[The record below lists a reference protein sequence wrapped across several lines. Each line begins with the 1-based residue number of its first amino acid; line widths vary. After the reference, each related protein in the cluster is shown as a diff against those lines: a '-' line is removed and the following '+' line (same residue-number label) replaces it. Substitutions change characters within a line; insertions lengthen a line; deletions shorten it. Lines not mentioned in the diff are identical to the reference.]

1 MTSYFS
7 QGSTDAIIAD
17 GLRDGDVVLINRP
30 CLSLG
35 DPISMALCLASKYG
49 LSGEGRQCWDHAA
62 IVVRDRG
69 VPYLLEGNSG
79 GVTMRTYEERLLQSH
94 DHQEVTVL
102 PLRTAAA
109 ASSSARQGEDQRR
122 ATAFSRF
129 VDELGLRRTSDGF
142 DSTGEARCRNTWAAY
157 RALRQPQSKRGLA
170 AAAAAA
176 TPSAAESGACC
187 RFGAPLVAT
196 ALQRLGA
203 LDARVDPAAVTPAAL
218 PTLPLAEPSLFG
230 RPVAVRNLN

>member
-79 GVTMRTYEERLLQSH
+79 GVTMRTYEERLLQSR

-129 VDELGLRRTSDGF
+129 VDELF
-142 DSTGEARCRNTWAAY
+142 E
-157 RALRQPQSKRGLA
+157 
-170 AAAAAA
+170 
-176 TPSAAESGACC
+176 E
-187 RFGAPLVAT
+187 LVA
-196 ALQRLGA
+196 
-203 LDARVDPAAVTPAAL
+203 
-218 PTLPLAEPSLFG
+218 
-230 RPVAVRNLN
+230 

>member
-79 GVTMRTYEERLLQSH
+79 GVTMRTYEERLLQSR

-122 ATAFSRF
+122 ATAFARASSTSSAFAARPMA
-129 VDELGLRRTSDGF
+129 LIRPARR
-142 DSTGEARCRNTWAAY
+142 
-157 RALRQPQSKRGLA
+157 
-170 AAAAAA
+170 AAA
-176 TPSAAESGACC
+176 TRGPRIARYGSRSPSVASPPPPPPPRRQQRRVARAADLA
-187 RFGAPLVAT
+187 R
-196 ALQRLGA
+196 RLSRPRCSVS
-203 LDARVDPAAVTPAAL
+203 ARSTRG
-218 PTLPLAEPSLFG
+218 SI
-230 RPVAVRNLN
+230 RPR

>member
-79 GVTMRTYEERLLQSH
+79 GVTMRTYEERLLQSR
-94 DHQEVTVL
+94 DHQGDRAAAA
-102 PLRTAAA
+102 PLGA

-157 RALRQPQSKRGLA
+157 RALRQPQSKRGLPPPPPPPPRRQQRRVALA
-170 AAAAAA
+170 ADLARRLSR
-176 TPSAAESGACC
+176 PRCSVSARSTRG
-187 RFGAPLVAT
+187 
-196 ALQRLGA
+196 
-203 LDARVDPAAVTPAAL
+203 
-218 PTLPLAEPSLFG
+218 SI
-230 RPVAVRNLN
+230 RPR